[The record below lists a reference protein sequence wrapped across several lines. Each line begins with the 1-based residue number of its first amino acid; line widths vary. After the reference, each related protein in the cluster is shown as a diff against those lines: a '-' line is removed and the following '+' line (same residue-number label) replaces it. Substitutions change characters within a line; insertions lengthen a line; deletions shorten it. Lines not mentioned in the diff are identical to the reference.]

1 MKIGVL
7 AIQGAVSEHI
17 NMLKRA
23 GAEALAVKT
32 VESINSVDGLILPGG
47 ESTTIGRLIRL
58 YKIDAV
64 IKERAAKGMPIYGT
78 CAGMILLS
86 KHINGFGQPTLEL
99 IDTAITRN
107 AFGRQVDSMEVD
119 LTIKDFD
126 TPFHA
131 TFIRAPVA
139 KDPGKDV
146 EILSELSEGAVFVK
160 QGNILASSFHPEL
173 GNDLR
178 IHKYFLDMVKSF
190 LDKQ

>member
-1 MKIGVL
+1 MKVGVL

-32 VESINSVDGLILPGG
+32 AEGINAVDGLILPGG

-58 YKIDAV
+58 HTIDDV

-86 KHINGFGQPTLEL
+86 KDINGFNQPTLDL
-99 IDTAITRN
+99 IDATVIRN

-119 LTIKDFD
+119 LAIKGFD
-126 TPFHA
+126 VPFHA
-131 TFIRAPVA
+131 TFVRAPVA
-139 KDPGKDV
+139 ERLGKDV
-146 EILSELSEGAVFVK
+146 EVLSELPEGVVFVK

-178 IHKYFLDMVKSF
+178 IHKYFLDIVKSF
-190 LDKQ
+190 LNKQ

>member
-1 MKIGVL
+1 MKVGVL

-17 NMLKRA
+17 DMLKRA

-58 YKIDAV
+58 YKIDAA

-86 KHINGFGQPTLEL
+86 RHINGFSQPTLEI

-119 LTIKDFD
+119 LMIKGFD

-146 EILSELSEGAVFVK
+146 EILSELPEGAVFVK

-178 IHKYFLDMVKSF
+178 IHKYFLDIVKNF
-190 LDKQ
+190 LNKQ

>member
-1 MKIGVL
+1 MKVGVL

-32 VESINSVDGLILPGG
+32 AEGINAVDGLILPGG

-58 YKIDAV
+58 HKIDDV
-64 IKERAAKGMPIYGT
+64 IKERVAKGMPIYGT

-86 KHINGFGQPTLEL
+86 RHINGFNQSTLEL
-99 IDTAITRN
+99 IDATVIRN

-119 LTIKDFD
+119 LTIKGFD
-126 TPFHA
+126 APFYA
-131 TFIRAPVA
+131 AFIRAPVA
-139 KDPGKDV
+139 KSLGKDV
-146 EILSELSEGAVFVK
+146 EILSELPEGAVFVK

-178 IHKYFLDMVKSF
+178 IHKYFLDIVKSF
-190 LDKQ
+190 LDK

>member
-17 NMLKRA
+17 DMLKRA

-32 VESINSVDGLILPGG
+32 VEGINSVDGLILPGG

-58 YKIDAV
+58 YKIDAAL
-64 IKERAAKGMPIYGT
+64 KERAAKGMPIFGT

-86 KHINGFGQPTLEL
+86 RHINGFNQPTLEL
-99 IDTAITRN
+99 IDTTIIRN
-107 AFGRQVDSMEVD
+107 AFGRQVDSMEAD

-126 TPFHA
+126 APFHA

-139 KDPGKDV
+139 KNPGKDV

-178 IHKYFLDMVKSF
+178 IHKYFLDIVKSF
-190 LDKQ
+190 LNKQ